1 MCSRLRYNFFQRLC
15 HKAVYIRHYGG
26 TREFQ
31 TPNHSSPQCADTTS
45 WFVVTFYAF
54 LSAPGKVGSGSVR
67 PGSALCAA
75 RPGRGPH
82 TAAAAGC
89 REGALRQLCLLKTML
104 QVEQDHG
111 TPTSVLCHFVCVF
124 LKRKHKTLL
133 TICQFQ
139 ETGSWETGQIGFT
152 AAFSLA
158 KVRGQLCRLK
168 TVWAESGWERTPLS
182 LLLSRFL

>member
-1 MCSRLRYNFFQRLC
+1 MIIIFFKDCVTKLSILDIMEGPGNFRHQIIHLHSVLTSPRDLC
-15 HKAVYIRHYGG
+15 YFLPFSVR
-26 TREFQ
+26 TRE
-31 TPNHSSPQCADTTS
+31 S
-45 WFVVTFYAF
+45 
-54 LSAPGKVGSGSVR
+54 GSGSVR

-89 REGALRQLCLLKTML
+89 REGALRQLCLLKTVL

-124 LKRKHKTLL
+124 LKRRKHKTLL

-139 ETGSWETGQIGFT
+139 KTGS
-152 AAFSLA
+152 
-158 KVRGQLCRLK
+158 
-168 TVWAESGWERTPLS
+168 
-182 LLLSRFL
+182 